1 MIAKEKELKSS
12 INLSFPAE
20 KLKEIKKVAI
30 DKDMNTS
37 ELLETAYEF
46 YKKNGVENEI
56 CKVCLAEKHLYQ
68 NKTCKECLS
77 KEFLRLH
84 PIQDKIVNLRNP

>member
-46 YKKNGVENEI
+46 YKKNGVENEN
-56 CKVCLAEKHLYQ
+56 LQ
-68 NKTCKECLS
+68 SMPSRKTSLLK
-77 KEFLRLH
+77 
-84 PIQDKIVNLRNP
+84 

>member
-1 MIAKEKELKSS
+1 MFFMIEKELKSS
-12 INLSFPAE
+12 INLSFPAK

-46 YKKNGVENEI
+46 YKKNGGENEN
-56 CKVCLAEKHLYQ
+56 LQ
-68 NKTCKECLS
+68 SMPSRKTSLPK
-77 KEFLRLH
+77 
-84 PIQDKIVNLRNP
+84 

>member
-1 MIAKEKELKSS
+1 MFFMIEKELKSS

-30 DKDMNTS
+30 DSDMNTS

-46 YKKNGVENEI
+46 YKKMKGKNEN
-56 CKVCLAEKHLYQ
+56 LQSMPDRKHS
-68 NKTCKECLS
+68 LS
-77 KEFLRLH
+77 E
-84 PIQDKIVNLRNP
+84 

>member
-1 MIAKEKELKSS
+1 MGLYAYIMEAKEKEAKSS
-12 INLSFPAE
+12 INLSFNSD

-46 YKKNGVENEI
+46 YKKNGGKNENLQS
-56 CKVCLAEKHLYQ
+56 VPGR
-68 NKTCKECLS
+68 KTSLPK
-77 KEFLRLH
+77 
-84 PIQDKIVNLRNP
+84 

>member
-1 MIAKEKELKSS
+1 MIAKEKELKIS

-46 YKKNGVENEI
+46 YKKNGGENEN
-56 CKVCLAEKHLYQ
+56 LQSMPDRKHS
-68 NKTCKECLS
+68 LS
-77 KEFLRLH
+77 E
-84 PIQDKIVNLRNP
+84 

>member
-1 MIAKEKELKSS
+1 MVAKEKELRSS

-30 DKDMNTS
+30 DEDMNTS

-46 YKKNGVENEI
+46 YKKMKAKNEN
-56 CKVCLAEKHLYQ
+56 LQSMHG
-68 NKTCKECLS
+68 
-77 KEFLRLH
+77 
-84 PIQDKIVNLRNP
+84 

>member
-1 MIAKEKELKSS
+1 MCLYVYVMIAKEKELKSS

-46 YKKNGVENEI
+46 YKKNGGENENLQS
-56 CKVCLAEKHLYQ
+56 VPSR
-68 NKTCKECLS
+68 KTSLPK
-77 KEFLRLH
+77 
-84 PIQDKIVNLRNP
+84 

>member
-1 MIAKEKELKSS
+1 MFICLCYEAKEKELKSS

-46 YKKNGVENEI
+46 YKKMTEENEN
-56 CKVCLAEKHLYQ
+56 LQ
-68 NKTCKECLS
+68 SMPSRKTSLPK
-77 KEFLRLH
+77 
-84 PIQDKIVNLRNP
+84 

>member
-1 MIAKEKELKSS
+1 MIAKEKELRSS
-12 INLSFPAE
+12 INLSFPAK

-46 YKKNGVENEI
+46 YKKNGGENE
-56 CKVCLAEKHLYQ
+56 
-68 NKTCKECLS
+68 
-77 KEFLRLH
+77 
-84 PIQDKIVNLRNP
+84 NLQSMPSRKASLPK